1 MSRAQLTST
10 VEQNTG
16 GAVAPFV
23 AGKNLIINGSMEF
36 DQRNNG
42 ASFLMTA
49 DGLYSV
55 DRWRNSNSQNSK
67 NTFQQVTD
75 APSGFTNS
83 LKITQTTAYSS
94 LGAND
99 YAGVLQIIEAN
110 NANLIGLGTSAC
122 KSLTVSFWVK
132 SSVTG
137 TYSATLQVS
146 GGANSVV
153 GVYTITAANTWQ
165 QVKITFPPLTSGTI
179 PTGTNGAIFLYFA
192 QSMGTSF
199 QTSTIGTWQAAA
211 WYTSN
216 TTTNTFATTTGAT
229 WQLTGVQLEAGS
241 VATPFSRAGGTF
253 SGELQACQR
262 YYYQVANGT
271 IGPVGG
277 GFNNGTTTMET
288 VIQFPV
294 TMRTTPTISQAIGTD
309 YYVFNRAGAN
319 DGFNSLT
326 VDRASQS
333 LVICYNSTEISGTS
347 GNAGWVYTNNAS
359 AFLSFQ
365 AEL

>member
-23 AGKNLIINGSMEF
+23 AGKNKIINGDF
-36 DQRNNG
+36 GIWQRGTSFTTNYAYTADRFIPYFAGAG
-42 ASFLMTA
+42 ASQTISQQTLTPGSISNYESQYFM
-49 DGLYSV
+49 
-55 DRWRNSNSQNSK
+55 RNIVVAGTDTTNNQNTIIQYIE
-67 NTFQQVTD
+67 NVQTLTGQV
-75 APSGFTNS
+75 
-83 LKITQTTAYSS
+83 
-94 LGAND
+94 
-99 YAGVLQIIEAN
+99 
-110 NANLIGLGTSAC
+110 
-122 KSLTVSFWVK
+122 TVSFWAK
-132 SSVTG
+132 ANSG
-137 TYSATLQVS
+137 TPKIGVGLQQNFGSGGSAGILLNGQSATISTSWARYSFTFALPSIS
-146 GGANSVV
+146 GKTIGAGSSIASV
-153 GVYTITAANTWQ
+153 
-165 QVKITFPPLTSGTI
+165 
-179 PTGTNGAIFLYFA
+179 LYFSA
-192 QSMGTSF
+192 GSVNATYAGFNALQ
-199 QTSTIGTWQAAA
+199 
-211 WYTSN
+211 SN
-216 TTTNTFATTTGAT
+216 TFDIWG
-229 WQLTGVQLEAGS
+229 WQVEAGS
-241 VATPFSRAGGTF
+241 VATPFTTATGTL
-253 SGELQACQR
+253 SGELTACQR

>member
-16 GAVAPFV
+16 GAVAPVV
-23 AGKNLIINGSMEF
+23 AGKNFVIGGGF
-36 DQRNNG
+36 DIWQRG
-42 ASFLMTA
+42 TSFASTSGYFA
-49 DGLYSV
+49 
-55 DRWRNSNSQNSK
+55 DRWTNLGDFSGVTASQQTSGAPIGSRYFLRLTSTAASSYWSSYQFIETGMCAPLWGNTVTMSVKLRRNS
-67 NTFQQVTD
+67 TL
-75 APSGFTNS
+75 TN
-83 LKITQTTAYSS
+83 
-94 LGAND
+94 
-99 YAGVLQIIEAN
+99 GVNFFIQ
-110 NANLIGLGTSAC
+110 
-122 KSLTVSFWVK
+122 K
-132 SSVTG
+132 
-137 TYSATLQVS
+137 SATVDAGS
-146 GGANSVV
+146 GATWT
-153 GVYTITAANTWQ
+153 TISTFTAANA
-165 QVKITFPPLTSGTI
+165 SM
-179 PTGTNGAIFLYFA
+179 PTGTTSSDWYSLSGSLAVPNDGTANSLRVVINYGAATASGSVLDI
-192 QSMGTSF
+192 
-199 QTSTIGTWQAAA
+199 
-211 WYTSN
+211 SN
-216 TTTNTFATTTGAT
+216 
-229 WQLTGVQLEAGS
+229 VQLEIGS
-241 VATPFSRAGGTF
+241 VATPFSRAGGTL
-253 SGELQACQR
+253 SGELTACQR